1 MLPAGLVVIDDG
13 RLDLN
18 LIKINGYLIW
28 DKVLILL
35 FVV

>member
-18 LIKINGYLIW
+18 LIKINGYI
-28 DKVLILL
+28 
-35 FVV
+35 